1 MDMEWRMRMKKWVVV
16 FLAGLSGCS
25 SQVALK
31 PEKLVRQQTVSI
43 KLQSGQSVTGEV
55 EAVDADGVVVID
67 QKGQAWRARRNQ
79 IADLKGP
86 LPVFDGDNRIIS
98 EKEISQYKTNHNAV
112 LFTISGGL
120 LSMGTSFFLS
130 SMLSR
135 VAGDEQ
141 RDAII
146 LGGTAAGTA
155 AGAILFHRMGAR
167 KDRDTAIRE
176 IKYNRAL
183 EKGAGDVTK
192 PQDQKIKIDSELDQI
207 RRERAKQD
215 AEIER
220 LKSKIKEN
228 QKK

>member
-1 MDMEWRMRMKKWVVV
+1 MRMKKWVVV
-16 FLAGLSGCS
+16 ALAGLSGCS

-43 KLQSGQSVTGEV
+43 KLQSGQSVRGEV
-55 EAVDADGVVVID
+55 EAVDSDGVVVID
-67 QKGQAWRARRNQ
+67 QKGQAWRARRAQ

-86 LPVFDGDNRIIS
+86 VPVFDSDGRIIS
-98 EKEISQYKTNHNAV
+98 EKEISRYKTNHNAV
-112 LFTISGGL
+112 MFTISGGL

-135 VAGDEQ
+135 VAGEDQ
-141 RDAII
+141 HDAIV
-146 LGGTAAGTA
+146 LGGTALGTTV
-155 AGAILFHRMGAR
+155 GAILFHRMGVR
-167 KDRDTAIRE
+167 KDRDAAIRE

-183 EKGAGDVTK
+183 EKGAAGVGT
-192 PQDQKIKIDSELDQI
+192 PPDQKTGVDSELEKI
-207 RRERAKQD
+207 RRERAQQD